1 MIDRSRSRS
10 SGAQSPGGG
19 NFQTGATV
27 AATTLRSQTGSNK
40 WTPTV
45 AHLFVLIILEI
56 AAFAALRYAFG
67 VLSRSV

>member
-1 MIDRSRSRS
+1 MIDRSRSRTNI
-10 SGAQSPGGG
+10 AASPGGG
-19 NFQTGATV
+19 AFQSGAAV
-27 AATTLRSQTGSNK
+27 AANTVRGQTSASK

-45 AHLFVLIILEI
+45 THLFVLIILEI